1 MTNSNPKHEILLGPT
16 EKISKELITQILEM
30 NEGKP
35 EFQTYKKRI
44 RNVFHLK
51 ERVITEKIC
60 YFLAG
65 FIEGEGSIS
74 ISIKKNP
81 NAKFGIELDPLFNLT
96 QHVNGVNHLYLALV
110 MFQTGRIRYKSG
122 SNATLVLII
131 EPRKSLQEKVCPYFE
146 KYIYPLS
153 SPAKQIR
160 YKSFKKMLD
169 LFDQKAHLDKNRFI
183 NEMLPIWDSMRVQ
196 INNKA
201 QTFSS
206 LEEAQ
211 KYAAN
216 F

>member
-1 MTNSNPKHEILLGPT
+1 MTNSNQILLGPT
-16 EKISKELITQILEM
+16 EKISEELINQISEM

-35 EFQTYKKRI
+35 EFQTYKRRI

-51 ERVITEKIC
+51 EHVINEKIC

-74 ISIKKNP
+74 MSIKKNP

-169 LFDQKAHLDKNRFI
+169 LFDQKAHLDKDRFI
-183 NEMLPIWDSMRVQ
+183 YEMLPIWDSMRVQ
-196 INNKA
+196 INNKS
-201 QTFSS
+201 QTFRS

-216 F
+216 FEK

>member
-1 MTNSNPKHEILLGPT
+1 MTNPNQIFLGPT
-16 EKISKELITQILEM
+16 EKISEELLDQISEM
-30 NEGKP
+30 NQGKP
-35 EFQTYKKRI
+35 DFQTYKRRI
-44 RNVFHLK
+44 RNIFHLK
-51 ERVITEKIC
+51 EPVIREKIC

-74 ISIKKNP
+74 MSIKKNP

-169 LFDQKAHLDKNRFI
+169 LFDQKAHLDKDRFI
-183 NEMLPIWDSMRVQ
+183 YEMLPIWDSMRVQ
-196 INNKA
+196 INNKS
-201 QTFSS
+201 QTFRS

-216 F
+216 FKK

>member
-1 MTNSNPKHEILLGPT
+1 MTNSKHEILLGPT